1 MANTADKVDVSLIG
15 LQVNWRDQSCIFVLV
30 CTMSLED
37 GIASTADW
45 RATSG
50 SDVARGYFGR
60 PVEREDNPVVPRRR
74 LRPTWRLDIPEEE
87 TPEKAYRIFDA
98 PNASWKEQPQWVM
111 PDVVKFVLAGSPTA
125 QAVDSGPGS
134 FGPRH
139 VPTQEAS
146 EKEQG
151 NPVMKAAQEARKA
164 AAEQCR
170 KVGTPHAP
178 GDLAFQRRYAAM
190 PMPQNITKAQEEA
203 RLGIF
208 RWGWT
213 AQSGQGTASQNPP
226 DPVKSETVA
235 LNAREPENE
244 SKKRESG
251 WDRKHTVLF
260 SRDNDRLQVNMRS
273 YFDRWKDVDDGTH
286 EKEPTWRL
294 RVERRPL
301 IAKSASK
308 PFMPKFQPQGG
319 RYGPWNPVF

>member
-1 MANTADKVDVSLIG
+1 MPQCTVAPTLHPGSLHVGPSIPWALHACTHEEDKKDDKKDEKAKVKKKQRRPQWKERHQLVWSNDTQAPNT
-15 LQVNWRDQSCIFVLV
+15 RC
-30 CTMSLED
+30 
-37 GIASTADW
+37 
-45 RATSG
+45 
-50 SDVARGYFGR
+50 YFGR

-87 TPEKAYRIFDA
+87 APEKAYRIFDA

-111 PDVVKFVLAGSPTA
+111 PDVLKFVLAGSPTA

-139 VPTQEAS
+139 VPAQEAS

-151 NPVMKAAQEARKA
+151 NPVMKAAEEARKA

-178 GDLAFQRRYAAM
+178 GDLAFQR
-190 PMPQNITKAQEEA
+190 
-203 RLGIF
+203 
-208 RWGWT
+208 
-213 AQSGQGTASQNPP
+213 
-226 DPVKSETVA
+226 
-235 LNAREPENE
+235 
-244 SKKRESG
+244 KRESG

-273 YFDRWKDVDDGTH
+273 YFDRWKDVDDGGH

-294 RVERRPL
+294 RVERKPL
-301 IAKSASK
+301 IAKSASE